1 MAPLQFEWHEEK
13 AIQNIAKHGVSFDEA
28 ATVFRDDFS
37 LTIYDESHSIMEER
51 YIDIGRS
58 ISNRVLVVVYT
69 ERDDYIRI
77 ISARQATT
85 TERRIYEQRD
95 T

>member
-13 AIQNIAKHGVSFDEA
+13 ALQNIAKHGVSFDEA
-28 ATVFRDDFS
+28 A
-37 LTIYDESHSIMEER
+37 
-51 YIDIGRS
+51 
-58 ISNRVLVVVYT
+58 VVYT